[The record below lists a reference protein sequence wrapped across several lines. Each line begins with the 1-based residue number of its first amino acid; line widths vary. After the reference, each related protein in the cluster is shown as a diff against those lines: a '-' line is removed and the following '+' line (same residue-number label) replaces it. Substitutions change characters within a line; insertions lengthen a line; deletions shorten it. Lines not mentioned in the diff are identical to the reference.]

1 MSKLDYFKARIEATL
16 SPMEY
21 MQTSKVNPGQLVL
34 VDVRNAPPEK
44 MGKKI
49 SGALLIPQQ
58 ALADR
63 LSELPKDKTIVV
75 YCWDTWCN
83 LASFSAITLLENGY
97 DVVELIGGI
106 AAWEAVGFPTESL
119 LTGPVI

>member
-1 MSKLDYFKARIEATL
+1 MNMSKLDYFKARIEATL

-21 MQTSKVNPGQLVL
+21 MQTSKANPGQFVL

-49 SGALLIPQQ
+49 SGALQISQQ
-58 ALADR
+58 ALVNR

-83 LASFSAITLLENGY
+83 LASLSAITLLENGY

-106 AAWEAVGFPTESL
+106 AAWEAIGFPTESL
-119 LTGPVI
+119 L

>member
-44 MGKKI
+44 MWKKI
-49 SGALLIPQQ
+49 SGSLLIPQQ
-58 ALADR
+58 A
-63 LSELPKDKTIVV
+63 
-75 YCWDTWCN
+75 
-83 LASFSAITLLENGY
+83 
-97 DVVELIGGI
+97 
-106 AAWEAVGFPTESL
+106 
-119 LTGPVI
+119 